1 MAHVCLQSADVTFLE
16 PLPASIKVA
25 LRATVEATS
34 GKQAVSFAFAELV
47 QDVSQVVHAS
57 SSACFFLPREE
68 PASLCFDA
76 NFTQADRVTSL
87 SRLFDTLQS
96 EPTAADML
104 TAPDSMLLPSFNPD
118 CATQSSWTAERHGLN
133 AIMRPRLSLP
143 DVDSAAK
150 CRIKCCQS
158 EGAWCGG

>member
-57 SSACFFLPREE
+57 SSACFYLPREE

-118 CATQSSWTAERHGLN
+118 CAAAAVMRCANQLNSGLVLVAHTVSGSWRDCG
-133 AIMRPRLSLP
+133 M
-143 DVDSAAK
+143 K
-150 CRIKCCQS
+150 CFDR
-158 EGAWCGG
+158 